1 MKRFIPYLVVF
12 SALLISGS
20 AVRAASVDLWLTYQS
35 DGTFTLTASGAGNG
49 GIAGYNIELVNIT
62 SATNLAPRAEFAGA
76 PTTGFTI
83 GLGDLTGD
91 GALFAGQNTSS
102 QNSAV
107 LFYGVG
113 SGAGG
118 SAVTAPF
125 VGVNTPWDD
134 PALLANGTWDTGGA
148 APAFGSSTNVN
159 LFDAVN
165 EFTTTAADPVNLH
178 IVPEPASL
186 ALLSLG
192 GLMMLRRRR

>member
-1 MKRFIPYLVVF
+1 MKRFVPYLVVV
-12 SALLISGS
+12 SALLIGVS
-20 AVRAASVDLWLTYQS
+20 AVRAASVDLWLTYLS
-35 DGTFTLTASGAGNG
+35 DGTFTLTASDAGNG
-49 GIAGYNIELVNIT
+49 GIAGFNIELVNIT
-62 SATNLAPRAEFAGA
+62 SADNMAPRMEFSSA

-118 SAVTAPF
+118 SAATSPF

-134 PALLANGTWDTGGA
+134 PVLLANGTWDTGGA
-148 APAFGSSTNVN
+148 SPAFGTSTNVN
-159 LFDAVN
+159 LFDVAN
-165 EFTTTAADPVNLH
+165 QFTTTAASPVNLH
-178 IVPEPASL
+178 VVPEPASL

-192 GLMMLRRRR
+192 GLVMLRRRR